1 MCVAD
6 VGVRPGGR
14 ARLVMHATSISQ
26 HQNSELHQRL
36 ARMTAYERIGR
47 CVMLTGTPQ
56 GGGETSIL
64 GGMHHANE
72 NTMRGIDFS
81 SPGLLHWELSSAVVK
96 RGTNWGSAAEASEVR
111 SMVLLIVAN

>member
-1 MCVAD
+1 MGVFVCDCVCVCVCVAD

-56 GGGETSIL
+56 GGVRLLYWEACITLMRIPREGSISAHL
-64 GGMHHANE
+64 
-72 NTMRGIDFS
+72 DFC
-81 SPGLLHWELSSAVVK
+81 
-96 RGTNWGSAAEASEVR
+96 TGSCPVP
-111 SMVLLIVAN
+111 